1 MCNGLAARRSLRSD
15 QVPFLQVARLLLLF
29 LATMNMYWV
38 YDLPNWLFGALTV
51 AVAVAI
57 GLTGFYAT
65 RKWVRR
71 VRRDENSHKD
81 IVGFFLGTIGLFY
94 GITLG
99 LVAVGTWQ
107 AYSDVDT
114 KVDQEASALAV
125 LYRDVSNFPEPK
137 RSELQADLREYTRR
151 VIDVVWPLQRRG
163 IAPQSAAGAVYTI
176 QTHLGTF
183 EPVSEGQKTLH
194 AEACREFSRIVE

>member
-1 MCNGLAARRSLRSD
+1 
-15 QVPFLQVARLLLLF
+15 
-29 LATMNMYWV
+29 MNMYWV

-71 VRRDENSHKD
+71 VHGDEISHND

-163 IAPQSAAGAVYTI
+163 IAAQSAAGVFR
-176 QTHLGTF
+176 HN
-183 EPVSEGQKTLH
+183 
-194 AEACREFSRIVE
+194 

>member
-1 MCNGLAARRSLRSD
+1 
-15 QVPFLQVARLLLLF
+15 
-29 LATMNMYWV
+29 MNM
-38 YDLPNWLFGALTV
+38 NWLFAALTI

-71 VRRDENSHKD
+71 VHGDEHSHND

-107 AYSDVDT
+107 NYSDVDT
-114 KVDQEASALAV
+114 KVDQEASALAA
-125 LYRDVSNFPEPK
+125 LYRDVSSFPEPK
-137 RSELQADLREYTRR
+137 RSELQADLREYTRK

-163 IAPQSAAGAVYTI
+163 IVPQNAAGAMNTL
-176 QTHLGTF
+176 QTHLASF
-183 EPVSEGQKTLH
+183 EPATEGQKTLH
-194 AEACREFSRIVE
+194 AEAYRKFLGSLNCGERG